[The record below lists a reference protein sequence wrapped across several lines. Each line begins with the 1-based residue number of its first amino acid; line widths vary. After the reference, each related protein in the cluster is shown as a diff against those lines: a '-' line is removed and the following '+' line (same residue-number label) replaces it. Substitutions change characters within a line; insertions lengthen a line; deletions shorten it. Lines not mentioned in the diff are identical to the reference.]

1 MRASAPLAILAL
13 LLSTCRFD
21 PSGLRP
27 PAREAG
33 AGDTAVDLL
42 GSAELGPDADRG
54 SPERAVLDRGREG
67 QASDGVGPALTP
79 LAVDDGRL
87 WIAEAGGPLRLLTFQ
102 AKSASFSAE
111 TLVPAVGG
119 EVRWIAYR
127 ILASGE
133 ELCAFK
139 VKTASGHVL
148 ELWRGTGKSWQKL
161 ATDATGDPDKRD
173 FQLVEE
179 ALSGA
184 ALLAFG
190 SGGAQPSYRR
200 IAGGVASPAATIPVT
215 ASSGEVLWVELAARP
230 ASNELSLLFADDKA
244 DLVALRWDGASWDA
258 AGATVLETE
267 LKRNPVTKTVSNRV
281 FDGAYESSGAL
292 VVAWGRDGVS
302 GMHWRRRPAGGA
314 WTSTAKVDAPSSGTP
329 HAVDL
334 AAEPGGDRIAGGFF
348 DLGDGTERLGLGTWD
363 GKTKWDGAKEYDGQT
378 RDVNDT
384 ATGDFPGAV
393 AWRGA
398 SKQAIVVYADN
409 DSGKIDYGTWTKD
422 DWVIEKDEPVAGK
435 GLTESVELRSLAASD
450 TLLLVVSDDTGKLHA
465 ATFDGKT
472 WSAQPAPLSTQ
483 LAPAATTVPFALE
496 LRR

>member
-1 MRASAPLAILAL
+1 MRALAALAL
-13 LLSTCRFD
+13 LASLLWTCRFD

-27 PAREAG
+27 RAREAG
-33 AGDTAVDLL
+33 AGDRVADLL
-42 GSAELGPDADRG
+42 GVAERGPDADRG
-54 SPERAVLDRGREG
+54 SPELAVPDRGPQEG
-67 QASDGVGPALTP
+67 KAPDSSGPALTP
-79 LAVDDGRL
+79 LATDDGRL
-87 WIAEAGGPLRLLTFQ
+87 WIVESGGLRLLTFR
-102 AKSASFSAE
+102 AKTASFTAE

-148 ELWRGTGKSWQKL
+148 ELWRSTGGPWQKL

-173 FQLVEE
+173 FQLAEE
-179 ALSGA
+179 PLSGA
-184 ALLAFG
+184 ALLVFG
-190 SGGAQPSYRR
+190 TGNAQPSYRR
-200 IAGGVASPAATIPVT
+200 ISGGVASVAAAIPITVST
-215 ASSGEVLWVELAARP
+215 GEALWVELAARP
-230 ASNELSLLFADDKA
+230 ASNELTLLFADDQA
-244 DLVALRWDGASWDA
+244 DLVAVRWSGTSWDA

-267 LKRNPVTKTVSNRV
+267 LKRNPKTQTVSNRV

-292 VVAWGRDGVS
+292 LVAWGRDGAS

-314 WTSTAKVDAPSSGTP
+314 WSSTAKVDAPGSGTP

-334 AAEPGGDRIAGGFF
+334 AAEPGGDRVAGGFF

-363 GKTKWDGAKEYDGQT
+363 GTKWEGAKEYDSQT

-384 ATGDFPGAV
+384 ATGDTPGAV

-398 SKQAIVVYADN
+398 SKQAVVVYGDG
-409 DSGKIDYGTWTKD
+409 DTGKIDHGSWTKG
-422 DWVIEKDEPVAGK
+422 DWVIEKDEQVTGK
-435 GLTESVELRSLAASD
+435 GLTESVELKSLATSD
-450 TLLLVVSDDTGKLHA
+450 ALLLVVSDDTGKLHA
-465 ATFDGKT
+465 ATFNGT
-472 WSAQPAPLSTQ
+472 AWSVQPAPLST
-483 LAPAATTVPFALE
+483 LLPPAATTVPFALD